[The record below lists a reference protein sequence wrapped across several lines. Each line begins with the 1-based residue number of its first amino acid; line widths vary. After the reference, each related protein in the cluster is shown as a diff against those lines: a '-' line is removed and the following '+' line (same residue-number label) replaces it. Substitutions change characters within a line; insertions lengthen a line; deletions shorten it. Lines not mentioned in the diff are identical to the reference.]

1 MNHMHNNSLRSMVM
15 SAAMTALAL
24 LLPMAFHAAGLG
36 SYFLPMLL
44 PLLLNGFLSS
54 LPWAMLAGA
63 VAPWVSALLTGMPPI
78 YPPVALIMSIEGIV
92 LAGTASL
99 LFRLLNRR
107 IWPALLGA
115 ITADRVVA
123 FLLTWAMAGRFGI
136 SPKIAAFGTFVG
148 ALPGVALQIAVV
160 PLVLRA
166 LRTRTSILM
175 DAEIHG

>member
-1 MNHMHNNSLRSMVM
+1 MNHTHNNSLRSMVI

-24 LLPMAFHAAGLG
+24 LLPMAFHAVGLG
-36 SYFLPMLL
+36 HYFLPMLL

-54 LPWAMLAGA
+54 LPWAVLAGA
-63 VAPWVSALLTGMPPI
+63 AAPWISALLTGMPPI

-107 IWPALLGA
+107 IWRALLVA
-115 ITADRVVA
+115 IGADRAVA
-123 FLLTWAMAGRFGI
+123 FLLTWAMASRFGI
-136 SPKIAAFGTFVG
+136 SPKIAAFGTFVE

-160 PLVLRA
+160 PLVIRA
-166 LRTRTSILM
+166 LRKRTTILM
-175 DAEIHG
+175 DAENHG

>member
-1 MNHMHNNSLRSMVM
+1 MSDMHNNSLRSMVM
-15 SAAMTALAL
+15 SAAMTAMAI

-54 LPWAMLAGA
+54 LPWAVLAGA
-63 VAPWVSALLTGMPPI
+63 LAPWISALLTGMPPV

-99 LFRLLNRR
+99 LFRLLNHR
-107 IWPALLGA
+107 IWPALLAA
-115 ITADRVVA
+115 IAADRAVS
-123 FLLTWAMAGRFGI
+123 FLLTWAMASRFGI
-136 SPKIAAFGTFVG
+136 SPKIAAFGTFIE

-160 PLVLRA
+160 PLVIRA
-166 LRTRTSILM
+166 LRNRRSILI
-175 DAEIHG
+175 DVENHG